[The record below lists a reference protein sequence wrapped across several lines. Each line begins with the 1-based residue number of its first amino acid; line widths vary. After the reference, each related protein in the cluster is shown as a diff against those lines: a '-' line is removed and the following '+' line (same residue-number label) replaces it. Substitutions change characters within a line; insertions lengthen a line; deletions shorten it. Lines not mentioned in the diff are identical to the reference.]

1 MKRTVQMTV
10 ATLGVA
16 ALALGLTGCGGSSS
30 QGDGASG
37 NASAAADGEQVTI
50 NVWAWEPTLSDV
62 ATAFEKENPNITVNI
77 TNAGTANEE
86 YTALNN
92 AISANSGAP
101 DVAQIEY
108 YAIPQFALSNALTD
122 LTAYG
127 AGDYSDFYTTGTWS
141 SVTMGGDS
149 VYALPV
155 DSGPVAMFYNAD
167 VFEQAGIDVPTTWDE
182 YLAAGEKLK
191 TLGDDYY
198 MAADSGAP
206 DVFEELVWAA
216 GGQPFSVDGDN
227 LTIALDSDTGTQTAI
242 AMYQELIDNN
252 ILDTTN
258 GMWSDEWWRSLAD
271 GKIATI
277 LTGAWMPAMLQDGL
291 ENGSGAWRV
300 ATLPQFDADDPGTG
314 ENGGSSLAIM
324 ASSEKQEAAYKFI
337 NFAAHER
344 EGIDIRIDLGQFP
357 ADNETL
363 NDADFLAKTSDYFG
377 GQKINEVLLEAANTV
392 RSGWQFL
399 PYDAY
404 ARSIFGDTAGQA
416 MLGETS
422 LKDGISAWQDK
433 LIQYGTEQGFT
444 VNQ

>member
-1 MKRTVQMTV
+1 MTV

-16 ALALGLTGCGGSSS
+16 ALALGLTGCGSSDTSSS
-30 QGDGASG
+30 SASG
-37 NASAAADGEQVTI
+37 SASAAADGDQVTI
-50 NVWAWEPTLSDV
+50 NVWAWEPTLTEV
-62 ATAFEKENPNITVNI
+62 AKAFEKENPNIKINI

-108 YAIPQFALSNALTD
+108 YAVPQFALSNALAD
-122 LTAYG
+122 LTTYG
-127 AGDYSDFYTTGTWS
+127 AGDYKDFFTTGTWN

-167 VFEQAGIDVPTTWDE
+167 VFKKAGIEVPTTWDE

-191 TLGDDYY
+191 NLGSDYY

-216 GGQPFSVDGDN
+216 GGKPFTVDGDN
-227 LTIALDSDTGTQTAI
+227 LKISLDTDKGTQTAI
-242 AMYQELIDNN
+242 AMYQKLIDNK

-271 GKIATI
+271 GKVATI

-291 ENGSGAWRV
+291 KDGSGQWRV
-300 ATLPQFDADDPGTG
+300 ATLPQFDSSDPGTG

-324 ASSEKQEAAYKFI
+324 ASSDKAEAAYKFI
-337 NFAAHER
+337 NYAAHER
-344 EGIDIRIDLGQFP
+344 EGIDIRINLGQFP

-363 NDADFLAKTSDYFG
+363 NSADFLAKTSDYFG
-377 GQKINEVLLEAANTV
+377 GQKINEVLLEAANSV

-404 ARSIFGDTAGQA
+404 ARSIYGDSAGQA
-416 MLGETS
+416 MLGKTS
-422 LKDGISAWQDK
+422 LKDGIKAWQDK
-433 LIQYGTEQGFT
+433 LVQYGTEQGFT
-444 VNQ
+444 VNK